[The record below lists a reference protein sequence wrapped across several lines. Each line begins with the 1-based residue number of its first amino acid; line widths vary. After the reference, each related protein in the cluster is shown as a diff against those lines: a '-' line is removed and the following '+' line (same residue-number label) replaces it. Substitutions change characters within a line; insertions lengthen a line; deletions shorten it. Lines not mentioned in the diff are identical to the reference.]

1 MKLRCKNT
9 TKNRLS
15 GCERGSSSVLVIMVM
30 LLLITFGVLAMM
42 SSYSNLKIAKKNA
55 EWSRDFYALESIAEL
70 DMMTFK
76 TIFNEA
82 QDQSSVIYNNGTI
95 DLIAIKNLPES
106 VQTDIIKAYHSIP
119 IDDKDKIK
127 DFQNQ
132 LFLYCFYD
140 GFAKSV
146 FSEKNMLCN
155 FDESILSKGYETEW
169 TPEVTFISND
179 AKTKRK
185 LFVKIAF
192 EISKNTIVQ
201 NGYEIVEWREVP
213 ENFEYDNMLEFEDP
227 EGN

>member
-9 TKNRLS
+9 TKNQLNE
-15 GCERGSSSVLVIMVM
+15 CERGSSSVLVIMVM

-55 EWSRDFYALESIAEL
+55 EWSRDFYALESMAEL
-70 DMMTFK
+70 DMVTFK
-76 TIFNEA
+76 TIYNDA
-82 QDQSSVIYNNGTI
+82 QNQSSVIFNNGTI
-95 DLIAIKNLPES
+95 DLVAIKNLPES
-106 VQTDIIKAYHSIP
+106 LQADIIKAYQLIP
-119 IDDKDKIK
+119 IDDKDKIT

-132 LFLYCFYD
+132 LFLYYFYD
-140 GFAKSV
+140 GFTKSAL
-146 FSEKNMLCN
+146 SEKNMTCN
-155 FDESILSKGYETEW
+155 FDETVLSEGYESEW

-179 AKTKRK
+179 AKTKRN

-213 ENFEYDNMLEFEDP
+213 ENFEYENMLEFEDP